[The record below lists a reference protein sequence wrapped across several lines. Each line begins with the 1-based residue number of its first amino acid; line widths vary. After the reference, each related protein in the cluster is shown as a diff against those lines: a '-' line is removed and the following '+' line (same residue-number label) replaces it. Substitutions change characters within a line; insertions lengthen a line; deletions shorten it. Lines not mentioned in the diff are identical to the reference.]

1 MKNVSN
7 NFKNVISKGGPFYAY
22 AKIVL
27 RDGTELELDSTDDFY
42 IDGNSYNESGGD
54 GFPLGVALSKTIDI
68 GIENSNERYS
78 GYDFYYSRIT
88 LYTEADLEDGTK
100 ERILEGTFT
109 VIDPVSSGDIIE
121 ITAADD
127 MYKSD
132 VPYTSKL
139 TYPATTR
146 AILQEACSQSGI
158 SLSSAAFE
166 NDDFTVQA
174 APQGLT
180 CRQVIGYVAMIA
192 GGNAVMSEYNQLI
205 IKTYRFPA
213 FDSKRILSGGRFGQ
227 ELKDMVSGGD
237 FTQEYDNTVSG
248 GEFGENDDYIILSEF
263 SADPDISTDD
273 VVITGIAT
281 TVQGEGQEEDQE
293 FLYGTDDYAIKIENP
308 LIEGKEETAIALIG
322 DLLIGTIARP
332 FSGEFFPDPTV
343 QFMDPVYLVD
353 RKDNIYQSFVTSLTF
368 TYLGNNNIS
377 NGLQSPEMNKSTY
390 YSTAT
395 EVYRKARQDLQK
407 NKTEWE
413 KAVENLGNRLDSA
426 SGLYPTEEKQP
437 DGSTIYYLH
446 DKPTLEESGVVIKI
460 TAQAIGISTDG
471 GETYP
476 TGLTVDG
483 EAIIK
488 ILQTIGVN
496 ADWINTGAIRVT
508 DDDGNVIFSVD
519 MDTKQI
525 IISGDY
531 VQIGGKTAGAAINDA
546 LQESKDYSDG
556 KLADFADTVTNDLS
570 GLQAQIDGQI
580 ETFYE
585 DYEPSLQNYPANEWT
600 STEERQKHE
609 GDLFYW
615 KSKGYAYRFFQDG
628 ATWKWQLVQDT
639 DITQAMAAAEKAQ
652 DTADGKRRVF
662 VVTPQPPYDIG
673 DLWTNGTDILTC
685 STARPAGS
693 VYVSTDWEKLNTYT
707 DDTVANEALEEAKKA
722 RNLNMI
728 LDNEYQGIYTGPDG
742 NIGTFPS
749 VKTTAQVLYGHTDVS
764 VDCSYTTNKS
774 SGVTGNWNNAL
785 RTYTVTGLST
795 DTGWVDIT
803 ASYLSL
809 FTVTKRFN
817 IEKIKGGT
825 NGKNGV
831 SVTGTTTT
839 YQPSSSGTDIPT
851 GTWNASVPTVSAGQY
866 LWTRTQFNYSDGNH
880 TYSYSVSRMGQNG
893 TNGADGKGI
902 KSNEITYQAS
912 NSGTA
917 IPTGEWSSSVPAVSA
932 GQYLW
937 TRTVTTY
944 TDSTTTTSYSVSRN
958 GTDGSD
964 GAPGRTY
971 MIEPSVNILKRS
983 KDDTI
988 SPNFVEFKSYY
999 RDGNSATR
1007 TAYSGRWIIE
1017 ETSDGEEWTTIYTS
1031 SANESSVTHYLYSM
1045 LADSDGS
1052 AIANS
1057 NGDTIG
1063 IPRDVVAIRA
1073 KLYAS
1078 GGTTNLLD
1086 MQSIAVVVD
1095 VDALTHEE
1103 IFNLLTNNGEV
1114 KGIYQEGNQLYISFT
1129 YAKGGEL
1136 TLGGSGN
1143 GNGKLKILNASGS
1156 QVGYIDNTGVHFNQG
1171 SFSGTISSS
1180 NAVITGGRISIIT
1193 STQNYSFINL
1203 KGGSSFENSITPADI
1218 TINYQDNFSK
1228 ISGTHFATCNNDN
1241 SVYISPNAIYVSDD
1255 SSGVTPYNY
1264 ERVMISKDRVQI
1276 YDSSN
1281 VLKTYMKEDH
1291 MVSGGDFYAWGNMSC
1306 SGTKSR
1312 VVNTKNYSDIKLY
1325 CYEMPSPVFGDI
1337 GEAITD
1343 ENGECYLFFDDVF
1356 LETVNSDI
1364 EYQVFLQKEGQ
1375 GDLWVEEKTS
1385 QYFLVRGTEN
1395 LKFAWEVKVKQKDYE
1410 YERLESYGTEPEIEK
1425 INYETEGTKTVDLLT
1440 KEYIEKSTFNV
1451 TEYYEELEGMFT

>member
-1 MKNVSN
+1 MKNVSS

-22 AKIVL
+22 AEIVL

-42 IDGNSYNESGGD
+42 IDGNSYNEAGGD

-68 GIENSNERYS
+68 GIENSDERFS
-78 GYDFYYSRIT
+78 DYDFYYSRIT
-88 LYTEADLEDGTK
+88 LYTEVDLEDGTK

-109 VIDPVSSGDIIE
+109 AIDPVAPGDIIE
-121 ITAADD
+121 ITASDD
-127 MYKSD
+127 MYKAD
-132 VPYTSKL
+132 VTYTSKL

-158 SLSSAAFE
+158 FLSSAAFE
-166 NDDFTVQA
+166 NDDFAVQS

-213 FDSKRILSGGRFGQ
+213 FDSKKILSGGRFDQ
-227 ELKDMVSGGD
+227 DLKDMVSGSD
-237 FTQEYDNTVSG
+237 FTQEYDNTISG
-248 GEFGENDDYIILSEF
+248 GEFGENDDYVILSDF
-263 SADPDISTDD
+263 STDPDISTDD

-281 TVQGEGQEEDQE
+281 TAQGEGQEEDQE

-308 LIEGKEETAIALIG
+308 LIEGKEETAITLIG

-368 TYLGNNNIS
+368 KYLGNNNIS

-407 NKTEWE
+407 SKTEWE
-413 KAVENLGNRLDSA
+413 KAVENLGNRLDNA

-556 KLADFADTVTNDLS
+556 KLADFADTVTNNLS

-628 ATWKWQLVQDT
+628 AAWKWQLVQDT

-673 DLWTNGTDILTC
+673 DLWANGTDILTC
-685 STARPAGS
+685 STARSAGS

-722 RNLNMI
+722 RSLNII
-728 LDNEYQGIYTGPDG
+728 LDNEYQGIYANSDG
-742 NIGTFPS
+742 DIGTFPT
-749 VKTTAQVLYGHTDVS
+749 VQTAVQVLYGSTDVS
-764 VDCSYTTNKS
+764 VDCTYSVAES
-774 SGVTGNWNNAL
+774 SGVTGSWSSGS

-795 DTGWVDIT
+795 DAGWVDIT
-803 ASYLSL
+803 ANYLNL
-809 FTVTKRFN
+809 FAATKRFN
-817 IEKIKGGT
+817 IEKIKGGED
-825 NGKNGV
+825 GQDGV
-831 SVTGTTTT
+831 
-839 YQPSSSGTDIPT
+839 
-851 GTWNASVPTVSAGQY
+851 
-866 LWTRTQFNYSDGNH
+866 
-880 TYSYSVSRMGQNG
+880 
-893 TNGADGKGI
+893 
-902 KSNEITYQAS
+902 
-912 NSGTA
+912 
-917 IPTGEWSSSVPAVSA
+917 
-932 GQYLW
+932 
-937 TRTVTTY
+937 
-944 TDSTTTTSYSVSRN
+944 
-958 GTDGSD
+958 
-964 GAPGRTY
+964 PGRTY
-971 MIEPSVNILKRS
+971 FIEPSQTVLKQ
-983 KDDTI
+983 DVGYNI
-988 SPNFVEFKSYY
+988 SPGYIDFNAYY
-999 RDGNSATR
+999 RDGQNAQR
-1007 TAYSGRWIIE
+1007 TAYSGRFKIE
-1017 ETSDGEEWTTIYTS
+1017 EEDSDGTWVTIYTS
-1031 SANESSVTHYLYSM
+1031 TANESSVRHILYD
-1045 LADSDGS
+1045 LLVDSDGS
-1052 AIANS
+1052 FV
-1057 NGDTIG
+1057 GDSSG
-1063 IPRDVVAIRA
+1063 YALGGWRDVANVRVT
-1073 KLYAS
+1073 LYAS
-1078 GGTTNLLD
+1078 GGTSTIID
-1086 MQSIAVVVD
+1086 QQTVPVVKDGEPGKDGKDGTELTPED
-1095 VDALTHEE
+1095 V
-1103 IFNLLTNNGEV
+1103 FNILTNYGEV
-1114 KGIYQEGNQLYISFT
+1114 KGIYKVGNQLYISFT
-1129 YAKGGEL
+1129 YARGGEL
-1136 TLGGSGN
+1136 ALGGENN
-1143 GNGKLKILNASGS
+1143 GNGLLKILDASGS
-1156 QVGYIDNTGVHFNQG
+1156 QVGYIDNTGVHFNKGTFSGSLSAATG
-1171 SFSGTISSS
+1171 SFSGSITS
-1180 NAVITGGRISIIT
+1180 NNAIITGGKIQMATSSSETNFIILGFE
-1193 STQNYSFINL
+1193 YS
-1203 KGGSSFENSITPADI
+1203 GGSSSLSLSGSSMTLTEGNNVNVESVRMNRIYNGQESTR
-1218 TINYQDNFSK
+1218 
-1228 ISGTHFATCNNDN
+1228 ISAGN
-1241 SVYISPNAIYVSDD
+1241 IYVSNDPTGLTPSNYDYCRLHKGGFYATSPSGRASYLDD
-1255 SSGVTPYNY
+1255 GNLQTAG
-1264 ERVMISKDRVQI
+1264 
-1276 YDSSN
+1276 N
-1281 VLKTYMKEDH
+1281 V
-1291 MVSGGDFYAWGNMSC
+1291 YAWGNIGC
-1306 SGTKSR
+1306 SGEKSR
-1312 VVNTKNYSDIKLY
+1312 IVDTENYSNRKLY
-1325 CYEMPSPVFGDI
+1325 SYEFSSPMFGDI
-1337 GEAITD
+1337 GEGITNQ
-1343 ENGECYLFFDDVF
+1343 NGECYVSFDDVF
-1356 LETVNSDI
+1356 LESVNSNC

-1375 GDLWVEEKTS
+1375 GDLWVEEKAS
-1385 QYFLVRGTEN
+1385 QYFLVKGTEN
-1395 LKFAWEVKVKQKDYE
+1395 LKFAWEVKVKQRDYE
-1410 YERLESYGTEPEIEK
+1410 YERLEVYGSEPELEK
-1425 INYETEGTKTVDLLT
+1425 ISYETEGLKAVDLLT
-1440 KEYIEKSTFNV
+1440 QEYIENSTFNV
-1451 TEYYEELEGMFT
+1451 TEYYAGLEGMFI

>member
-68 GIENSNERYS
+68 GIENSNERFS
-78 GYDFYYSRIT
+78 DYDFYYSRIT

-205 IKTYRFPA
+205 IKTYMFPA
-213 FDSKRILSGGRFGQ
+213 FDSKKILSGGRFDQ
-227 ELKDMVSGGD
+227 DLKDMVSGGD
-237 FTQEYDNTVSG
+237 FTQEYDNTISG
-248 GEFGENDDYIILSEF
+248 GEFGENDDYVILSDF
-263 SADPDISTDD
+263 STDPDISTDD

-281 TVQGEGQEEDQE
+281 TAQGEGQEEDQE

-508 DDDGNVIFSVD
+508 DDGGNVIFSVD

-639 DITQAMAAAEKAQ
+639 DITQAMAAAENAQ

-662 VVTPQPPYDIG
+662 VVTPKPPYDIG
-673 DLWTNGTDILTC
+673 DLWTNGEDILTC
-685 STARPAGS
+685 STARSAGS
-693 VYVSTDWEKLNTYT
+693 AYVSTDWKKLNTYT
-707 DDTVANEALEEAKKA
+707 DDTVANEALEEARKA
-722 RNLNMI
+722 RNLNII
-728 LDNEYQGIYTGPDG
+728 LDNEYQGIYADSNG
-742 NIGTFPS
+742 NIGTFPT
-749 VKTTAQVLYGHTDVS
+749 VQTTVQVLYGHTDVS
-764 VDCSYTTNKS
+764 VDCTYSIAKS
-774 SGVTGNWNNAL
+774 SGVTGSWSNAA
-785 RTYTVTGLST
+785 RMYTVTGLST
-795 DTGWVDIT
+795 DSGWVDIT
-803 ASYLSL
+803 ASYLNL
-809 FTVTKRFN
+809 FTATKRFN
-817 IEKIKGGT
+817 VEKIKGGT
-825 NGKNGV
+825 NGK
-831 SVTGTTTT
+831 
-839 YQPSSSGTDIPT
+839 
-851 GTWNASVPTVSAGQY
+851 
-866 LWTRTQFNYSDGNH
+866 DGE
-880 TYSYSVSRMGQNG
+880 T
-893 TNGADGKGI
+893 GKGI
-902 KSNEITYQAS
+902 KSVTNHYLAT
-912 NSGTA
+912 
-917 IPTGEWSSSVPAVSA
+917 SSSSGVTTSTSGWTTTVQTITSSKK
-932 GQYLW
+932 YLW
-937 TRTVTTY
+937 NYETLTY
-944 TDSTTTTSYSVSRN
+944 TDNSTMNTTPCIIGTYGEKGANGDDGNGIASITEHYAVSSSNTTMPSTWSDTVPAMTVVNKYLWNYETIKYTN
-958 GTDGSD
+958 GTSSD
-964 GAPGRTY
+964 TKKRVIGVYGDTGKNGAPGRTY

-983 KDDTI
+983 HDNTI

-1017 ETSDGEEWTTIYTS
+1017 ETSDGDEWTTIYTS
-1031 SANESSVTHYLYSM
+1031 SANESSVMHYLYSM

-1136 TLGGSGN
+1136 VLGGANNQN
-1143 GNGKLKILNASGS
+1143 GSLKILNRFSELIGKW
-1156 QVGYIDNTGVHFNQG
+1156 DNEGIMVDGGVISMTG
-1171 SFSGTISSS
+1171 
-1180 NAVITGGRISIIT
+1180 
-1193 STQNYSFINL
+1193 
-1203 KGGSSFENSITPADI
+1203 
-1218 TINYQDNFSK
+1218 
-1228 ISGTHFATCNNDN
+1228 NNDTKLELEG
-1241 SVYISPNAIYVSDD
+1241 A
-1255 SSGVTPYNY
+1255 
-1264 ERVMISKDRVQI
+1264 R
-1276 YDSSN
+1276 
-1281 VLKTYMKEDH
+1281 LKTYKNDILAGLITPNELKGHPDMVGLSFNLETTGTYMSWSKRFKSSQNFESIILYSDKESENVVADTVNFYRS
-1291 MVSGGDFYAWGNMSC
+1291 VSMHGNEIHDSYIYDLKVRNSLSIPNNVQCDVYSDMDFHNFTIKNIKFENIVGINGVAPY
-1306 SGTKSR
+1306 SGT
-1312 VVNTKNYSDIKLY
+1312 
-1325 CYEMPSPVFGDI
+1325 F
-1337 GEAITD
+1337 
-1343 ENGECYLFFDDVF
+1343 
-1356 LETVNSDI
+1356 
-1364 EYQVFLQKEGQ
+1364 
-1375 GDLWVEEKTS
+1375 
-1385 QYFLVRGTEN
+1385 
-1395 LKFAWEVKVKQKDYE
+1395 
-1410 YERLESYGTEPEIEK
+1410 EIENY
-1425 INYETEGTKTVDLLT
+1425 INPQNTTTVIVRNGLIT
-1440 KEYIEKSTFNV
+1440 YVGNS
-1451 TEYYEELEGMFT
+1451 

>member
-213 FDSKRILSGGRFGQ
+213 FDSKKILSGGRFDQ
-227 ELKDMVSGGD
+227 DLKDMVSGGD
-237 FTQEYDNTVSG
+237 FTQEYDNTISG
-248 GEFGENDDYIILSEF
+248 GEFGENGDYVILSDF
-263 SADPDISTDD
+263 STDPDISTDD

-281 TVQGEGQEEDQE
+281 TAQGEGQEEDQE

-413 KAVENLGNRLDSA
+413 KAVENLGERLDNS

-496 ADWINTGAIRVT
+496 ADWINAGAIKVT

-531 VQIGGKTAGAAINDA
+531 VQIGGKSAATA
-546 LQESKDYSDG
+546 
-556 KLADFADTVTNDLS
+556 
-570 GLQAQIDGQI
+570 ID
-580 ETFYE
+580 
-585 DYEPSLQNYPANEWT
+585 D
-600 STEERQKHE
+600 
-609 GDLFYW
+609 
-615 KSKGYAYRFFQDG
+615 
-628 ATWKWQLVQDT
+628 
-639 DITQAMAAAEKAQ
+639 
-652 DTADGKRRVF
+652 
-662 VVTPQPPYDIG
+662 
-673 DLWTNGTDILTC
+673 
-685 STARPAGS
+685 
-693 VYVSTDWEKLNTYT
+693 
-707 DDTVANEALEEAKKA
+707 ALEEAKKA
-722 RNLNMI
+722 RSLNII
-728 LDNEYQGIYTGPDG
+728 LDNEYQGIYANSDG
-742 NIGTFPS
+742 DIGTFPT
-749 VKTTAQVLYGHTDVS
+749 VQTAVQVLYGSTDVS
-764 VDCSYTTNKS
+764 VDCTYSVAES
-774 SGVTGNWNNAL
+774 SGVTGSWSGGS

-795 DTGWVDIT
+795 DSGWVDIT
-803 ASYLSL
+803 ANYLNL
-809 FTVTKRFN
+809 FAATKRFN
-817 IEKIKGGT
+817 IEKIKGGED
-825 NGKNGV
+825 GQDGV
-831 SVTGTTTT
+831 
-839 YQPSSSGTDIPT
+839 
-851 GTWNASVPTVSAGQY
+851 
-866 LWTRTQFNYSDGNH
+866 
-880 TYSYSVSRMGQNG
+880 
-893 TNGADGKGI
+893 
-902 KSNEITYQAS
+902 
-912 NSGTA
+912 
-917 IPTGEWSSSVPAVSA
+917 
-932 GQYLW
+932 
-937 TRTVTTY
+937 
-944 TDSTTTTSYSVSRN
+944 
-958 GTDGSD
+958 
-964 GAPGRTY
+964 PGRTY
-971 MIEPSVNILKRS
+971 FIEPSQTVLKQ
-983 KDDTI
+983 DVGYNI
-988 SPNFVEFKSYY
+988 SPGYIDFNAYY
-999 RDGNSATR
+999 RDGQNAQR
-1007 TAYSGRWIIE
+1007 TAYSGRFKIE
-1017 ETSDGEEWTTIYTS
+1017 EEDSNGTWTNIYTS
-1031 SANESSVTHYLYSM
+1031 AADESSVRHILYD
-1045 LADSDGS
+1045 LLVDSDGS
-1052 AIANS
+1052 FVGDSSGYALGGWRDIS
-1057 NGDTIG
+1057 N
-1063 IPRDVVAIRA
+1063 IRVT
-1073 KLYAS
+1073 LYDS
-1078 GGTTNLLD
+1078 GGTSTIID
-1086 MQSIAVVVD
+1086 QQTVPVVKDGKPGKDGKDGTELTPED
-1095 VDALTHEE
+1095 V
-1103 IFNLLTNNGEV
+1103 FNILTNYGEV
-1114 KGIYQEGNQLYISFT
+1114 KGIYKVGNQLYISFT
-1129 YAKGGEL
+1129 YARGGEL
-1136 TLGGSGN
+1136 VLGGANN
-1143 GNGKLKILNASGS
+1143 GNGLLKILDASGS

-1180 NAVITGGRISIIT
+1180 NAVITGGKIQMSASNTETNFIILGFEYSGGDSSVLLSGSRITFTEGS
-1193 STQNYSFINL
+1193 NINEATVRMNRIYN
-1203 KGGSSFENSITPADI
+1203 GQESAG
-1218 TINYQDNFSK
+1218 
-1228 ISGTHFATCNNDN
+1228 ISAGN
-1241 SVYISPNAIYVSDD
+1241 IYVSNDPTGLTPSNYDYCRLHKGGFYATSPSGRASYLDD
-1255 SSGVTPYNY
+1255 GNLQTAG
-1264 ERVMISKDRVQI
+1264 
-1276 YDSSN
+1276 N
-1281 VLKTYMKEDH
+1281 V
-1291 MVSGGDFYAWGNMSC
+1291 YAWGNIGC

-1312 VVNTKNYSDIKLY
+1312 VVNTKNYSDRKLY
-1325 CYEMPSPVFGDI
+1325 CYEMSTPMFGDI
-1337 GEAITD
+1337 GEGMID
-1343 ENGECYLFFDDVF
+1343 QSGECYIFFDDVF
-1356 LETVNSDI
+1356 LESVNSNC

-1375 GDLWVEEKTS
+1375 GDLWVEEKTP
-1385 QYFLVRGTEN
+1385 QYFLLKGTEN
-1395 LKFAWEVKVKQKDYE
+1395 LKFAWEVKVKQRDYE
-1410 YERLESYGTEPEIEK
+1410 YERLEAYGAEPELEK
-1425 INYETEGTKTVDLLT
+1425 ISYETEGLKAVDLLT
-1440 KEYIEKSTFNV
+1440 QEYIDNSTFNV
-1451 TEYYEELEGMFT
+1451 TEYYAGLEGMFI

>member
-109 VIDPVSSGDIIE
+109 VIDPVAPGDTIE
-121 ITAADD
+121 ITASDD

-132 VPYTSKL
+132 VPYASKL

-146 AILQEACSQSGI
+146 AILQEACSQSSI

-166 NDDFTVQA
+166 NDDFIVQT
-174 APQGLT
+174 APQELT
-180 CRQVIGYVAMIA
+180 CRQVIGCVAMIA
-192 GGNAVMSEYNQLI
+192 GGNAVMSENNQLI
-205 IKTYRFPA
+205 IKTYRFPV
-213 FDSKRILSGGRFGQ
+213 FDSKKILSGGRFGQ

-237 FTQEYDNTVSG
+237 FTQEYGNTVSG
-248 GEFGENDDYIILSEF
+248 GEFGESDNYIVLSEF
-263 SADPDISTDD
+263 SSDPDISTDD
-273 VVITGIAT
+273 VVITGIST
-281 TVQGEGQEEDQE
+281 TVKGEGQEKDQE

-368 TYLGNNNIS
+368 TYLGNSNIS
-377 NGLQSPEMNKSTY
+377 NGLKSPEMNKSTY
-390 YSTAT
+390 YSAAT
-395 EVYRKARQDLQK
+395 EVYRKARQDIQK

-413 KAVENLGNRLDSA
+413 KAAEDLGNRIDNA

-446 DKPTLEESGVVIKI
+446 DKPTLEESEVVIKI

-471 GETYP
+471 GKTYP

-488 ILQTIGVN
+488 ILQTVGVN
-496 ADWINTGAIRVT
+496 ADWINAGAIRVT
-508 DDDGNVIFSVD
+508 DDDGNIIFSVD
-519 MDTKQI
+519 MDTKQV
-525 IISGDY
+525 IISGDS
-531 VQIGGKTAGAAINDA
+531 VRIGGKTATAAIDDV

-556 KLADFADTVTNDLS
+556 KLANFADTVTENLS
-570 GLQAQIDGQI
+570 SLQAQVDGQI

-585 DYEPSLQNYPANEWT
+585 DYEPSLQNYPASEWT
-600 STEERQKHE
+600 TTEERKKHE

-662 VVTPQPPYDIG
+662 VVTPEPPYDIG
-673 DLWTNGTDILTC
+673 DLWTNGEDILTC

-707 DDTVANEALEEAKKA
+707 DDTLANEALEEARKA

-728 LDNEYQGIYTGPDG
+728 LDNEFQGIYTDYSG
-742 NIGTFPS
+742 NIASFPAVS
-749 VKTTAQVLYGHTDVS
+749 TTVQVLYGHTDVS
-764 VDCSYTTNKS
+764 VNCTYSIEKS
-774 SGVTGNWNNAL
+774 ASITGSWSNAT
-785 RTYTVTGLST
+785 RTYTVTGLSA
-795 DTGWVDIT
+795 DSGWVDIT
-803 ASYLSL
+803 ASYLNL

-817 IEKIKGGT
+817 VEKIKGGEP
-825 NGKNGV
+825 GKEGQQGEQGV
-831 SVTGTTTT
+831 SVTGTDLT
-839 YQPSSSGTDIPT
+839 YQVSSNGTSIPT
-851 GTWNASVPTVSAGQY
+851 GFWSSSIPQASPGQY
-866 LWTRTQFNYSDGNH
+866 LWTRTQFNYSDDSH
-880 TYSYSVSRMGQNG
+880 SYSYSVGKIGENGVPGQNG
-893 TNGADGKGI
+893 TDGRGI
-902 KSNEITYQAS
+902 SSTEIAYQAS
-912 NSGTA
+912 TSGTVT
-917 IPTGEWSSSVPAVSA
+917 PTGAWTSSVPSVSA

-937 TRTVTTY
+937 TRTITTY
-944 TDSTTTTSYSVSRN
+944 TDETTTTSYSVGKMGEN
-958 GTDGSD
+958 GAAGTP
-964 GAPGRTY
+964 ARIF
-971 MIEPSVNILKRS
+971 MIEPSVNLLKRS

-988 SPNFVEFKSYY
+988 SPNFIEFKSYY
-999 RDGNSATR
+999 RDGDNANR
-1007 TAYSGRWIIE
+1007 VAYSGRWVIE
-1017 ETSDGEEWTTIYTS
+1017 ETADGDSWNTIYTS
-1031 SANESSVTHYLYSM
+1031 SSDENTVIHYVYS
-1045 LADSDGS
+1045 LFADSDGS
-1052 AIANS
+1052 AIASS

-1086 MQSIAVVVD
+1086 MQSVSVVVD
-1095 VDALTHEE
+1095 VDALTHDE
-1103 IFNLLTNNGEV
+1103 IFDLLTDNGKI
-1114 KGIYQEGNQLYISFT
+1114 KGIYKEGNDLYINAT
-1129 YAKGGEL
+1129 YIKSGSL

-1143 GNGKLKILNASGS
+1143 ENGWLRILDASGS
-1156 QVGYIDNTGVHFNQG
+1156 QIGQWTNAGITVNKGSFYCKTETTGSSIYGGRMHLTYGEDDVGFIGTNV
-1171 SFSGTISSS
+1171 FSGTGKHGIVFDLGIEGDYMTWG
-1180 NAVITGGRISIIT
+1180 AQLETGGAYIAKILYTRSAF
-1193 STQNYSFINL
+1193 SNYDADTLNIGCDIDMHGYDIKNVRLKNINTIN
-1203 KGGSSFENSITPADI
+1203 GYNVIDGEFNVVTSITN
-1218 TINYQDNFSK
+1218 TGNGG
-1228 ISGTHFATCNNDN
+1228 ISW
-1241 SVYISPNAIYVSDD
+1241 
-1255 SSGVTPYNY
+1255 
-1264 ERVMISKDRVQI
+1264 R
-1276 YDSSN
+1276 
-1281 VLKTYMKEDH
+1281 
-1291 MVSGGDFYAWGNMSC
+1291 
-1306 SGTKSR
+1306 
-1312 VVNTKNYSDIKLY
+1312 
-1325 CYEMPSPVFGDI
+1325 
-1337 GEAITD
+1337 
-1343 ENGECYLFFDDVF
+1343 
-1356 LETVNSDI
+1356 
-1364 EYQVFLQKEGQ
+1364 
-1375 GDLWVEEKTS
+1375 
-1385 QYFLVRGTEN
+1385 
-1395 LKFAWEVKVKQKDYE
+1395 
-1410 YERLESYGTEPEIEK
+1410 YGTVRIRDGLITYWP
-1425 INYETEGTKTVDLLT
+1425 
-1440 KEYIEKSTFNV
+1440 S
-1451 TEYYEELEGMFT
+1451 

>member
-213 FDSKRILSGGRFGQ
+213 FDSKKILSGGRFDQ
-227 ELKDMVSGGD
+227 DLKDMVSGGD
-237 FTQEYDNTVSG
+237 FTQEYDNTISG
-248 GEFGENDDYIILSEF
+248 GEFGENDDYVILSDF
-263 SADPDISTDD
+263 STDPDISTDD

-281 TVQGEGQEEDQE
+281 TAQGEGQEEDQE

-308 LIEGKEETAIALIG
+308 LIEGKEETAITLIG

-368 TYLGNNNIS
+368 KYLGNNNIS

-407 NKTEWE
+407 SKTEWE
-413 KAVENLGNRLDSA
+413 KAVENLGNRLDNA

-496 ADWINTGAIRVT
+496 ADWINTGAIQVT
-508 DDDGNVIFSVD
+508 DDDGNIIFSVD

-525 IISGDY
+525 VISGDF
-531 VQIGGKTAGAAINDA
+531 VQIGGKSASAAIDDA
-546 LQESKDYSDG
+546 LQESKIYSDG
-556 KLADFADTVTNDLS
+556 KLADFADTVTEDLS

-600 STEERQKHE
+600 TTEERKKHE

-628 ATWKWQLVQDT
+628 EAWKWQLVQDT

-673 DLWTNGTDILTC
+673 DLWANGTDILTC
-685 STARPAGS
+685 STSRSAGS

-722 RNLNMI
+722 RSLNII
-728 LDNEYQGIYTGPDG
+728 LDNEYQGIYANSDG
-742 NIGTFPS
+742 NIGTFPT
-749 VKTTAQVLYGHTDVS
+749 VQTAVQVLYGSTDVS
-764 VDCSYTTNKS
+764 VDCTYSVAES
-774 SGVTGNWNNAL
+774 SGVTGSWSSGS

-795 DTGWVDIT
+795 DAGWVDIT
-803 ASYLSL
+803 ANYLNL

-817 IEKIKGGT
+817 IEKIKGGED
-825 NGKNGV
+825 GQDGV
-831 SVTGTTTT
+831 
-839 YQPSSSGTDIPT
+839 
-851 GTWNASVPTVSAGQY
+851 
-866 LWTRTQFNYSDGNH
+866 
-880 TYSYSVSRMGQNG
+880 
-893 TNGADGKGI
+893 
-902 KSNEITYQAS
+902 
-912 NSGTA
+912 
-917 IPTGEWSSSVPAVSA
+917 
-932 GQYLW
+932 
-937 TRTVTTY
+937 
-944 TDSTTTTSYSVSRN
+944 
-958 GTDGSD
+958 
-964 GAPGRTY
+964 PGRTY
-971 MIEPSVNILKRS
+971 FIEPSQTVLKQ
-983 KDDTI
+983 DVGYNI
-988 SPNFVEFKSYY
+988 SPGYIDFNAYY
-999 RDGNSATR
+999 RDGQNAQR
-1007 TAYSGRWIIE
+1007 TAYSGRFKIE
-1017 ETSDGEEWTTIYTS
+1017 EEDSDGTWVTIYTS
-1031 SANESSVTHYLYSM
+1031 TANESSVRHILYD
-1045 LADSDGS
+1045 LLVDSDGS
-1052 AIANS
+1052 FV
-1057 NGDTIG
+1057 GDSSG
-1063 IPRDVVAIRA
+1063 YALGGWRDVANVRVT
-1073 KLYAS
+1073 LYAS
-1078 GGTTNLLD
+1078 GGTSTIID
-1086 MQSIAVVVD
+1086 QQTVPVVKDGEPGKDGKDGTELTPED
-1095 VDALTHEE
+1095 V
-1103 IFNLLTNNGEV
+1103 FNILTNYGEV
-1114 KGIYQEGNQLYISFT
+1114 KGIYKVGNQLYISFT
-1129 YAKGGEL
+1129 YARGGEL
-1136 TLGGSGN
+1136 VLGGANN
-1143 GNGKLKILNASGS
+1143 GNGLLKILDASGN
-1156 QVGYIDNTGVHFNQG
+1156 QVGYIDNTGVHFNKGTFSGSLSAATG
-1171 SFSGTISSS
+1171 SFSGTITS
-1180 NAVITGGRISIIT
+1180 NNAIITGGYIGIIT
-1193 STQNYSFINL
+1193 STENYSVISL
-1203 KGGSSFENSITPADI
+1203 KSGSSFENAITPADI
-1218 TINYQDNFSK
+1218 RIHYQDSFSK
-1228 ISGTHFATCNNDN
+1228 ISGTGLATCDGNV
-1241 SVYISPNAIYVSDD
+1241 SVYISPNAVYVSEDP
-1255 SSGVTPYNY
+1255 SGIVPYNY
-1264 ERVMISKDRVQI
+1264 ARTAVFKDAIRI

-1281 VLKTYMKEDH
+1281 TIKSFMTEDH
-1291 MVSGGDFYAWGNMSC
+1291 ITSGGDIYAWGNIGC
-1306 SGTKSR
+1306 SGEKSR
-1312 VVNTKNYSDIKLY
+1312 IVDTENYSNRKLY
-1325 CYEMPSPVFGDI
+1325 SYEFSSPMFGDI
-1337 GEAITD
+1337 GEGITD
-1343 ENGECYLFFDDVF
+1343 QNGECYVSFDDVF
-1356 LETVNSDI
+1356 LESVNSNC

-1375 GDLWVEEKTS
+1375 GDLWVEEKAP
-1385 QYFLVRGTEN
+1385 QYFLVKGTEN
-1395 LKFAWEVKVKQKDYE
+1395 LKFAWEVKVKQRDYE
-1410 YERLESYGTEPEIEK
+1410 YERLEVYGSEPELEK
-1425 INYETEGTKTVDLLT
+1425 ISYETEGLKAVDLLT
-1440 KEYIEKSTFNV
+1440 QEYIENSTFNV
-1451 TEYYEELEGMFT
+1451 TEYYAGLEGMFI

>member
-7 NFKNVISKGGPFYAY
+7 NFKDVISKSGPFYAY

-27 RDGTELELDSTDDFY
+27 RDGTELELDSTNDFY

-54 GFPLGVALSKTIDI
+54 GFPFGVALSKTIDI
-68 GIENSNERYS
+68 GIENSNERFS
-78 GYDFYYSRIT
+78 NYDFYYSRIT

-132 VPYTSKL
+132 IPYTSKL
-139 TYPATTR
+139 VYPATTR
-146 AILQEACSQSGI
+146 AILQEACSQSNI

-213 FDSKRILSGGRFGQ
+213 FDSKKILSGGRFDQ
-227 ELKDMVSGGD
+227 DLKDMVSGGD
-237 FTQEYDNTVSG
+237 FTQEYDNTISG
-248 GEFGENDDYIILSEF
+248 GEFGENDDYVILSDF
-263 SADPDISTDD
+263 STDPDISTDD

-281 TVQGEGQEEDQE
+281 TSQGEGQEEDQE

-368 TYLGNNNIS
+368 TYLGNSNIS

-407 NKTEWE
+407 SKTEWE

-437 DGSTIYYLH
+437 DGSIIYYLH

-460 TAQAIGISTDG
+460 TSQAIGISTDG
-471 GETYP
+471 GKTYP
-476 TGLTVDG
+476 TGITVDG

-496 ADWINTGAIRVT
+496 ADWINTGAIRVA
-508 DDDGNVIFSVD
+508 DDDGNIIFSVD

-556 KLADFADTVTNDLS
+556 KLADFANTVTGDLS
-570 GLQAQIDGQI
+570 SIQAQIDGQI

-600 STEERQKHE
+600 STEERKKHE

-628 ATWKWQLVQDT
+628 AAWKWQLVQDT

-673 DLWTNGTDILTC
+673 DLWANGTDILTC
-685 STARPAGS
+685 STSRSAGS

-722 RNLNMI
+722 RSLNII
-728 LDNEYQGIYTGPDG
+728 LDNEYQGIYANSDG
-742 NIGTFPS
+742 NIGTFPT
-749 VKTTAQVLYGHTDVS
+749 VQTAVQVLYGSTDVS
-764 VDCSYTTNKS
+764 VDCTYSVAES
-774 SGVTGNWNNAL
+774 SGVTGSWSSGS

-795 DTGWVDIT
+795 DAGWVDIT
-803 ASYLSL
+803 ANYLNL
-809 FTVTKRFN
+809 FTATKRFN
-817 IEKIKGGT
+817 IEKIKGGED
-825 NGKNGV
+825 GQDGV
-831 SVTGTTTT
+831 
-839 YQPSSSGTDIPT
+839 
-851 GTWNASVPTVSAGQY
+851 
-866 LWTRTQFNYSDGNH
+866 
-880 TYSYSVSRMGQNG
+880 
-893 TNGADGKGI
+893 
-902 KSNEITYQAS
+902 
-912 NSGTA
+912 
-917 IPTGEWSSSVPAVSA
+917 
-932 GQYLW
+932 
-937 TRTVTTY
+937 
-944 TDSTTTTSYSVSRN
+944 
-958 GTDGSD
+958 
-964 GAPGRTY
+964 PGRTY
-971 MIEPSVNILKRS
+971 FIEPSQTVLKQ
-983 KDDTI
+983 DVGYNI
-988 SPNFVEFKSYY
+988 SPGYIDFNAYY
-999 RDGNSATR
+999 RDGQNAQR
-1007 TAYSGRWIIE
+1007 TAYSGRFKIE
-1017 ETSDGEEWTTIYTS
+1017 EEDSNGTWTNIYTS
-1031 SANESSVTHYLYSM
+1031 TADESSVRHILYD
-1045 LADSDGS
+1045 LLVDSDGS
-1052 AIANS
+1052 FVGDSSGYALGGWRDIS
-1057 NGDTIG
+1057 N
-1063 IPRDVVAIRA
+1063 IRVT
-1073 KLYAS
+1073 LYAS
-1078 GGTTNLLD
+1078 GSTSTIIDQQTVPVVKDGEPGKDGKDGTELTPE
-1086 MQSIAVVVD
+1086 D
-1095 VDALTHEE
+1095 V
-1103 IFNLLTNNGEV
+1103 FNILTNYGEV
-1114 KGIYQEGNQLYISFT
+1114 KGIYKIGNQLYISFT
-1129 YAKGGEL
+1129 YARGGEL
-1136 TLGGSGN
+1136 VLGGANN
-1143 GNGKLKILNASGS
+1143 GNGLLKILDASGS

-1180 NAVITGGRISIIT
+1180 NAVITGGKIQMTASNTETNFIILGFEYSGGDSSVLLSGSRMTFTEGSNINEATVRMNRIYNGQESARISAG
-1193 STQNYSFINL
+1193 N
-1203 KGGSSFENSITPADI
+1203 
-1218 TINYQDNFSK
+1218 
-1228 ISGTHFATCNNDN
+1228 
-1241 SVYISPNAIYVSDD
+1241 IYVSNDPTGLTPSNYDYCRLHKGGFYATSPSGRASYLDD
-1255 SSGVTPYNY
+1255 GNLQTAG
-1264 ERVMISKDRVQI
+1264 
-1276 YDSSN
+1276 N
-1281 VLKTYMKEDH
+1281 V
-1291 MVSGGDFYAWGNMSC
+1291 YAWGNIGC

-1312 VVNTKNYSDIKLY
+1312 VVNTKNYSDRKLY
-1325 CYEMPSPVFGDI
+1325 CYEMSTPMFGDI
-1337 GEAITD
+1337 GEGMID
-1343 ENGECYLFFDDVF
+1343 QSGECYIFFDDVF
-1356 LETVNSDI
+1356 LESVNSNC

-1375 GDLWVEEKTS
+1375 GDLWVEEKAP
-1385 QYFLVRGTEN
+1385 QYFLLKGTEN
-1395 LKFAWEVKVKQKDYE
+1395 LKFAWEVKVKQRDYE
-1410 YERLESYGTEPEIEK
+1410 YERLEAYGAEPELEK
-1425 INYETEGTKTVDLLT
+1425 ISYETEGLKAVDLLT
-1440 KEYIEKSTFNV
+1440 QEYIENSTFNV
-1451 TEYYEELEGMFT
+1451 TEYYAELEGMFI

>member
-139 TYPATTR
+139 TYPSTTR
-146 AILQEACSQSGI
+146 VILQEACSQSGI

-192 GGNAVMSEYNQLI
+192 GGNAVMSEHNQLI

-213 FDSKRILSGGRFGQ
+213 FDIKKILSGGRFDQ
-227 ELKDMVSGGD
+227 DLKDMVSGGD
-237 FTQEYDNTVSG
+237 FTQEYDNTISG
-248 GEFGENDDYIILSEF
+248 GEFGENDDYVILSDF
-263 SADPDISTDD
+263 STDPDISTDD

-281 TVQGEGQEEDQE
+281 TAQGEGQEEDQE

-508 DDDGNVIFSVD
+508 DDGGNVIFSVD

-585 DYEPSLQNYPANEWT
+585 DYEPSMQNYPANEWT

-639 DITQAMAAAEKAQ
+639 DITQAMEAAEKAQ

-673 DLWTNGTDILTC
+673 DLWTNGEDILTC
-685 STARPAGS
+685 STARSAGS
-693 VYVSTDWEKLNTYT
+693 AYVSTDWKKLNTYT
-707 DDTVANEALEEAKKA
+707 DDTVANEALEEARKA
-722 RNLNMI
+722 RNLNII
-728 LDNEYQGIYTGPDG
+728 LDNEYQGIYADSNG
-742 NIGTFPS
+742 NIGTFPT
-749 VKTTAQVLYGHTDVS
+749 VQTTVQVLYGHTDVS
-764 VDCSYTTNKS
+764 VDCTYSIAKS
-774 SGVTGNWNNAL
+774 SGVTGSWSNAA
-785 RTYTVTGLST
+785 RMYTVTGLST
-795 DTGWVDIT
+795 DSGWVDIT
-803 ASYLSL
+803 ASYLNL
-809 FTVTKRFN
+809 FTATKRFN
-817 IEKIKGGT
+817 VEKIKGG
-825 NGKNGV
+825 KNGA
-831 SVTGTTTT
+831 T
-839 YQPSSSGTDIPT
+839 
-851 GTWNASVPTVSAGQY
+851 
-866 LWTRTQFNYSDGNH
+866 
-880 TYSYSVSRMGQNG
+880 
-893 TNGADGKGI
+893 GKGI
-902 KSNEITYQAS
+902 KSVTNHYLAT
-912 NSGTA
+912 
-917 IPTGEWSSSVPAVSA
+917 SSSSGVTTSTS
-932 GQYLW
+932 GWTTTIQTITSSKKYLW
-937 TRTVTTY
+937 NYETLTY
-944 TDSTTTTSYSVSRN
+944 TDNSTTNTTPCIIGTYGEKGANGDDGNGISSITEHYAVSSSNTTMPSTWSDTVPAMTVVNKYLWNYETIKYTN
-958 GTDGSD
+958 GTSSD
-964 GAPGRTY
+964 TKKRVIGVYGDTGKNGAPGRTY

-983 KDDTI
+983 HDNTI

-1017 ETSDGEEWTTIYTS
+1017 ETSDGDEWTTIYTS

-1136 TLGGSGN
+1136 VLGGANNQN
-1143 GNGKLKILNASGS
+1143 GSLKILNRFSELIGKWDNE
-1156 QVGYIDNTGVHFNQG
+1156 GIMIDGGVISMTG
-1171 SFSGTISSS
+1171 
-1180 NAVITGGRISIIT
+1180 
-1193 STQNYSFINL
+1193 
-1203 KGGSSFENSITPADI
+1203 
-1218 TINYQDNFSK
+1218 DNDTK
-1228 ISGTHFATCNNDN
+1228 LELEGA
-1241 SVYISPNAIYVSDD
+1241 
-1255 SSGVTPYNY
+1255 
-1264 ERVMISKDRVQI
+1264 R
-1276 YDSSN
+1276 
-1281 VLKTYMKEDH
+1281 LKTYKNDILAGLITPNELKGHPDMVGLSFDLETTGTYMSWSKRFESSQDYESIILYSDKESKNVVADTVNFYRS
-1291 MVSGGDFYAWGNMSC
+1291 VSMHGNEIHDSYIYDLKVRNSLSIPNNVQCDVYSDMDFHNFTIKNIKFENIVGINGVAPY
-1306 SGTKSR
+1306 SGT
-1312 VVNTKNYSDIKLY
+1312 
-1325 CYEMPSPVFGDI
+1325 F
-1337 GEAITD
+1337 
-1343 ENGECYLFFDDVF
+1343 
-1356 LETVNSDI
+1356 
-1364 EYQVFLQKEGQ
+1364 
-1375 GDLWVEEKTS
+1375 
-1385 QYFLVRGTEN
+1385 
-1395 LKFAWEVKVKQKDYE
+1395 
-1410 YERLESYGTEPEIEK
+1410 EIENY
-1425 INYETEGTKTVDLLT
+1425 INPHKTTTVIVRNGLIT
-1440 KEYIEKSTFNV
+1440 YVGNS
-1451 TEYYEELEGMFT
+1451 